1 MIKLSHIPSL
11 LVGMRFA
18 IAPLLVLDAL
28 DHKTSSW
35 FIIGYVIAVLSD
47 IFDGIIAR
55 RLKVSTVQLRQ
66 ADSWADICLY
76 LSVAISAWL
85 VYPQVIINFRLPLLS
100 VIAIQLILFAISLIK
115 FQKFPSFH
123 TYTAKAWGLTLLVAT
138 VGLFGFSY
146 ANTLWL
152 PIIFCWI
159 NSLEEIAMTLIL
171 PIWQCDVLS
180 IFHAV
185 DLRKALMLETT
196 RT

>member
-1 MIKLSHIPSL
+1 MIFESGEL
-11 LVGMRFA
+11 
-18 IAPLLVLDAL
+18 
-28 DHKTSSW
+28 HK
-35 FIIGYVIAVLSD
+35 
-47 IFDGIIAR
+47 R
-55 RLKVSTVQLRQ
+55 MLRQ

-76 LSVAISAWL
+76 FCVAISAWL

-100 VIAIQLILFAISLIK
+100 AIAIQLILFAISLIK

-123 TYTAKAWGLTLLVAT
+123 TYTAKAWGLTLLIAT

-159 NSLEEIAMTLIL
+159 NSLEEIAMTLLL

-185 DLRKALMLETT
+185 ELRKALMLKTT
-196 RT
+196 IN